1 MNIETIMKN
10 NEQLQAALKCALA
23 TMEKKDTIFKL
34 REAIK
39 ENQKQCPHYS
49 NEFQLTWVDN
59 TCPYC
64 GKKMEE

>member
-1 MNIETIMKN
+1 
-10 NEQLQAALKCALA
+10 
-23 TMEKKDTIFKL
+23 MEKKDTIFKL